1 MIKNIYIHLQRME
14 LCVCLTDYDNIQ
26 KRALKDFCQ
35 LFCMATQALQKQQ
48 TMKTES
54 KKLTF
59 LLSRVG

>member
-1 MIKNIYIHLQRME
+1 ME
-14 LCVCLTDYDNIQ
+14 SCVCLTDYDNIQ

-48 TMKTES
+48 PMKIQS

-59 LLSRVG
+59 LLLRVG